1 MNAIAEDLGKVDEL
15 VQERWD
21 RLALYHLTDK
31 QVKALLG
38 NKNVYAQD
46 GWFPAR
52 YEFEEHA
59 HGRPQLLLVTRGR
72 LTHSDGKMNYTQG
85 TNDLLVVPANL
96 VHTAKVGDE
105 ELEFWMMT
113 RRQ

>member
-1 MNAIAEDLGKVDEL
+1 MDATAGDLGKVDEL

-31 QVKALLG
+31 QAEALL
-38 NKNVYAQD
+38 NHKDVSVQD

-85 TNDLLVVPANL
+85 TNDLLVVPEHL

-105 ELEFWMMT
+105 ELEFYVILKK
-113 RRQ
+113 